1 MDRGRE
7 GRREEGWRREG
18 GREGGREGARR
29 GRIEEGGGGMR
40 DEGAGCVCVC
50 GGDLL
55 HVCVCVWRRLTPCG
69 RVCVEETCSMRAC
82 VCGGDL
88 LHVGVCVCGGDLLH
102 VYVCVCEFLRPPSSV
117 YHWGPDVTFHRD

>member
-40 DEGAGCVCVC
+40 DEGAGCVCVEETCSMCACAC

-55 HVCVCVWRRLTPCG
+55 HLGVCVWRRLAPCA
-69 RVCVEETCSMRAC
+69 R

-88 LHVGVCVCGGDLLH
+88 LHVGVCVC
-102 VYVCVCEFLRPPSSV
+102 VEETCSMCTCVCEFLRPPSSV